1 METKHTP
8 GPWKLIEQGDAN
20 MYGMVTAGNRWII
33 SFQQNGELMSETQL
47 ANAKLMAA
55 APELLNVCV
64 EISRIKDLILPPD
77 PVSGVSE
84 QYHDEYKAICNVI
97 RMAEQAVEKAT
108 E

>member
-8 GPWKLIEQGDAN
+8 GPWRFIEQGDAN

-33 SFQQNGELMSETQL
+33 SFRQNGELMSETEL

-55 APELLNVCV
+55 APELL
-64 EISRIKDLILPPD
+64 EALKLILSD
-77 PVSGVSE
+77 IKQLLGDYDIEFHNSGSIIESE
-84 QYHDEYKAICNVI
+84 NAIK
-97 RMAEQAVEKAT
+97 KAT

>member
-47 ANAKLMAA
+47 ANAKLMSV
-55 APELLNVCV
+55 APELLETLELLLSDVKQLLGDHDIEFHN
-64 EISRIKDLILPPD
+64 
-77 PVSGVSE
+77 SGSIIESE
-84 QYHDEYKAICNVI
+84 NVI
-97 RMAEQAVEKAT
+97 KKAKLI
-108 E
+108 

>member
-55 APELLNVCV
+55 APELLSTLKHCTEALKVVCSSATKPFI
-64 EISRIKDLILPPD
+64 ERAEAAIK
-77 PVSGVSE
+77 
-84 QYHDEYKAICNVI
+84 
-97 RMAEQAVEKAT
+97 KAT